1 MTTTTTE
8 DTLRANQS
16 LRLLLL
22 LPSLGFY
29 AQKFEFKRVNRQNSK
44 NQIINFS

>member
-1 MTTTTTE
+1 MTTTTTA
-8 DTLRANQS
+8 DTLGASQS
-16 LRLLLL
+16 LRLLLY

-44 NQIINFS
+44 NRIICFS